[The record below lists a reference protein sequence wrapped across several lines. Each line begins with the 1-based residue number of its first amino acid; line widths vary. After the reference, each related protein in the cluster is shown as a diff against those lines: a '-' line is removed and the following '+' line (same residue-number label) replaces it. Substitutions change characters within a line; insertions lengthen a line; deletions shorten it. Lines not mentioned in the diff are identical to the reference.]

1 MDFIDPIVS
10 LTKAIY
16 NLAENAKANKER
28 CQRIVQKVKALENL
42 VLKLKQRA
50 PGQISDHVMQTLQLL
65 CITLNSARD
74 LIYRYTQDSKG
85 KMKSLVKS
93 GSHGDKFNKMNE
105 ELSEALMVLSAVLHV
120 EQGDMLCKMYE
131 SVQDYKSVSG
141 EKLHEEQNPGQLVS
155 TAKAPMTVSS
165 PPASVPL
172 PSTVAPMTAAS
183 RRVSMPLLSTAAP
196 MTVSSPTAS
205 MPLLGPVAPMASSTV
220 APMTASSPTAFLPFH
235 SPLAPMALHC
245 PMPVASMPFTIPMAP
260 MSPYG
265 ALAPMAFP
273 SHVSMV
279 PLPRP
284 MAPMAHPSMMT
295 AMPASGPEAPVPF
308 QTPNAIYPN
317 ISSLRTDFP

>member
-141 EKLHEEQNPGQLVS
+141 EKLHEEQSPGQLVS
-155 TAKAPMTVSS
+155 TAKAPMTVSC
-165 PPASVPL
+165 
-172 PSTVAPMTAAS
+172 
-183 RRVSMPLLSTAAP
+183 
-196 MTVSSPTAS
+196 PTAS

-260 MSPYG
+260 MSPYD